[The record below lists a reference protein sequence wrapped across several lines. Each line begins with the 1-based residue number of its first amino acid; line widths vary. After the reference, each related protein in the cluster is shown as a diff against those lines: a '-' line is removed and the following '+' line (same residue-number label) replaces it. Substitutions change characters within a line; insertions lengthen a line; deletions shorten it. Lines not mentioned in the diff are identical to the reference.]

1 MMNKEFFVP
10 MSLEVGRIIRGF
22 GGASTFNFI
31 YSKYSRRRHYQ
42 GRQVTA
48 TTHSAPER
56 SSAAR
61 AALRSTR
68 LLLHLF
74 RANHS
79 CAIGARTL
87 GVWLEIAEEQQ
98 AQPSI
103 FEWDRQGGRAR
114 QAQERLARNRCRSS
128 LVLRSAARAALD
140 LTGAREPKTGTSQSQ
155 CHPKTAP

>member
-1 MMNKEFFVP
+1 
-10 MSLEVGRIIRGF
+10 
-22 GGASTFNFI
+22 
-31 YSKYSRRRHYQ
+31 
-42 GRQVTA
+42 A
-48 TTHSAPER
+48 TTPSAPMR

-74 RANHS
+74 RANYS

-87 GVWLEIAEEQQ
+87 GAWLEIDEEQQ

-103 FEWDRQGGRAR
+103 LNGTDKALRVRAP

-140 LTGAREPKTGTSQSQ
+140 LIGARKHKAGTSQSQ
-155 CHPKTAP
+155 YHLKTGP